1 MKFFARLPMNLR
13 VAAAFLAVGSV
24 WGSAWIPIAALSQSL
39 PGLAAGVLRFGLAA
53 VVLALAA
60 AVAGIRTPSER
71 PPHPAKLLGPSMLL
85 GVTMLGL
92 PYALTF
98 WAADHVSPG
107 VVALCFGF
115 MPLPALLMEDDE
127 AGGGAIPAMVLGI
140 GGVAMVVAP
149 GLGFSWLQIPG
160 IAALFGAVVLGGFSL
175 VYVRRLYAQGRLENR
190 GLLSFSA
197 IQLGVASVF
206 LALVAAATG
215 QMAGPHRDSAAALPL
230 AVLAIVVSGGT
241 LPLLYWMLG
250 RITSWQAATLQWAA
264 TLVAVAEAVLKL
276 GVKPGL
282 EGWIGAILI
291 PACTF
296 QLFAMERGEGMGA
309 VTPQITKHT
318 FPSRK
323 ASDTGEKSR

>member
-1 MKFFARLPMNLR
+1 MKFFARLPMKFR
-13 VAAAFLAVGSV
+13 VAAVFVAVGAV
-24 WGSAWIPIAALSQSL
+24 WGSAWIPIAALSQTL
-39 PGLAAGVLRFGLAA
+39 PGLPAGVLRFGLAA
-53 VVLALAA
+53 VVLAIAA
-60 AVAGIRTPSER
+60 AIAGIRTPRER
-71 PPHPAKLLGPSMLL
+71 RPHPAKLLGPSVLL

-92 PYALTF
+92 PYALTL

-127 AGGGAIPAMVLGI
+127 AGGGVIPAMVLGI

-160 IAALFGAVVLGGFSL
+160 IAALLGATVLGGFSL
-175 VYVRRLYAQGRLENR
+175 VYVRRLYALGRLENR
-190 GLLSFSA
+190 DLLSFSA
-197 IQLGVASVF
+197 MQLGVASVF
-206 LALVAAATG
+206 LALVVAATG
-215 QMAGPHRDSAAALPL
+215 QMAGVHWDSSAALPL
-230 AVLAIVVSGGT
+230 AILAIVVSGGT

-264 TLVAVAEAVLKL
+264 TLIAVAEAVLKL
-276 GVKPGL
+276 GVRPGL

-291 PACTF
+291 PGCIF
-296 QLFAMERGEGMGA
+296 QLFLMAGGGGMEA

-318 FPSRK
+318 FPSLK
-323 ASDTGEKSR
+323 ASDTGEKSG